1 MSALPVEYRH
11 EPSRALAAGAD
22 GLDVVDRILPDAH
35 KHMTA
40 HGILVVEAGNCR
52 TVLETKYPRTPFV
65 WPDLEHGGEGVF
77 MLSVENLRSM
87 GTELNSVPGP
97 PGGAET

>member
-1 MSALPVEYRH
+1 MNRPAPWQ
-11 EPSRALAAGAD
+11 AGAD
-22 GLDVVDRILPDAH
+22 GLDVVDRILMEAH

-52 TVLETKYPRTPFV
+52 AVLETKYPRTPFI

-77 MLSVENLRSM
+77 MLSGENLRSM
-87 GTELNSVPGP
+87 GTVLGTELNSVPGKCSD
-97 PGGAET
+97 ADDE